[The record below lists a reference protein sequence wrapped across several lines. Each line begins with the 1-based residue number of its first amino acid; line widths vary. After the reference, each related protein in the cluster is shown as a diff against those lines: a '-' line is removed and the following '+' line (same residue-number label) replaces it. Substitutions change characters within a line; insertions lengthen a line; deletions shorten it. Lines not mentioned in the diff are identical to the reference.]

1 MGLDGWD
8 RPADFPE
15 SQIFSLG
22 AAGGT
27 NSDTPV
33 EFPDFKAGEQLTH
46 KLAET
51 KDSFSFPNCDP
62 VAHFTAK

>member
-1 MGLDGWD
+1 M
-8 RPADFPE
+8 
-15 SQIFSLG
+15 
-22 AAGGT
+22 
-27 NSDTPV
+27 

-51 KDSFSFPNCDP
+51 KDSFSFPNCSGVIEMTIDLSNHDAP